1 MTRVCKKDGFSKPNG
16 IIRNN
21 CYAYSVGVL
30 KLDGTPYKLQPGDLS
45 TKKEFSLDTCTEVIK
60 RTKEDLAVLGGE
72 AIPFSGT
79 CGKNRNKIALILAP
93 GLDYHFLVHHMDVN
107 FLITCDGETRQSIA
121 DKFKVSLT
129 CVKKKPSY
137 KKGTTVYVK
146 GANCWSH
153 KRGTAFPPSL
163 MDSDGKIIKDPRT
176 ARFDYGVLNYTV
188 FCAAFCVKK
197 RDNMLAPVVKAS
209 KDGVLNVKKY
219 DQRFVGMK
227 KVIKSVK
234 KQIKIP

>member
-107 FLITCDGETRQSIA
+107 FLITCDGET
-121 DKFKVSLT
+121 
-129 CVKKKPSY
+129 
-137 KKGTTVYVK
+137 
-146 GANCWSH
+146 
-153 KRGTAFPPSL
+153 
-163 MDSDGKIIKDPRT
+163 
-176 ARFDYGVLNYTV
+176 LNRSRISSR
-188 FCAAFCVKK
+188 CRLPA
-197 RDNMLAPVVKAS
+197 
-209 KDGVLNVKKY
+209 
-219 DQRFVGMK
+219 
-227 KVIKSVK
+227 
-234 KQIKIP
+234 